1 MSNVR
6 MFPKTKRPI
15 PVADIDVDKIKA
27 AMPKGMSVLGVLSWV
42 WFLVRLPLFLVLYW
56 LRLPIVF
63 ICNLISVPAL
73 LAWLFTLYAIPDK
86 PLMHWLI
93 GGLSFAAFV
102 VSWFYDYVLVAL
114 SPQDIMRTL

>member
-6 MFPKTKRPI
+6 MFPKAKRPV
-15 PVADIDVDKIKA
+15 PVADIDVNRIKA
-27 AMPKGMSVLGVLSWV
+27 AMPKGVSVLGVFSWV

-56 LRLPIVF
+56 LRLPVVF

-93 GGLSFAAFV
+93 GGLSFTAFV
-102 VSWFYDYVLVAL
+102 VSWFYDYILVAL